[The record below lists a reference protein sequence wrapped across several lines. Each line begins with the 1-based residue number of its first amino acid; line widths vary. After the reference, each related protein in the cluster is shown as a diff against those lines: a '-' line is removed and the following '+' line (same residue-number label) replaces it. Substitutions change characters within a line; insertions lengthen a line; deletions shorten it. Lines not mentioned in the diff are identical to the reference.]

1 MAEAKIRFQNFL
13 GGLNFAVSENNLKA
27 NETQKAQNVD
37 ISDGNLALA
46 KGYTK
51 YSTTSLSGIKSLM
64 KFYKTNTDG
73 TVTGELLVATDTAIY
88 KYANGSYILLRSGL
102 SNGYWDYLNYKQ
114 NMTDIM
120 IMGNGID
127 PMLKYDG
134 ASIVDLG
141 GTPPRMKSIGLH
153 YERVWGTGDRSNP
166 NMIYYSEPLNPE
178 GWTIDPNKLPEDR
191 AGMIDLPTWDGG
203 VCIGLST
210 IFDDVV
216 VFKTRNI
223 FRVVGTY
230 PGEYKIV
237 EVFSS
242 TGAIAERTIV
252 SAGKY
257 AFFLT
262 KDGIYVYNGMST
274 EKLGGSKIDG
284 IKINN
289 AYADKACA
297 IVYKNK
303 LYVAIPEGDSTV
315 NNAVIEYD
323 IEKGYFMVH
332 RGFTV
337 TAFCEFNDKLLF
349 TDGSYIYEWGSGYTY
364 DGLPIQA
371 YWETP
376 ESDFGQAA
384 NKKRVM
390 MMYLTAEGN
399 GKLELACIADGTKA
413 KYKIIDLPNQKK
425 ILKIHMRNKGRTL
438 KFRFSNVNGSY
449 FKIQN
454 PEIILDIEEL

>member
-1 MAEAKIRFQNFL
+1 MSEVRIRFNNFL
-13 GGLNFAVSENNLKA
+13 GGLNFAVAENNLKA
-27 NETQKAQNVD
+27 NETQNAQNVD

-51 YSTTSLSGIKSLM
+51 YSTTSLTGIKSLM

-73 TVTGELLVATDTAIY
+73 TVTGELLVATDTGIY
-88 KYANGSYILLRSGL
+88 KYSNGNFILLYSGIT
-102 SNGYWDYLNYKQ
+102 NGYFDYLNYKQ
-114 NMTDIM
+114 GETDIM
-120 IMGNGID
+120 IMGNGND
-127 PMLKYDG
+127 PMLEYDG
-134 ASIVDLG
+134 STITTLEG
-141 GTPPRMKSIGLH
+141 NPPRLRSIGLH
-153 YERVWGTGDRSNP
+153 YERIWGTGDKTSP
-166 NMIYYSEPLNPE
+166 NMIYYSEPLNPT
-178 GWTIDPNKLPEDR
+178 GWQIDPNKLPEGS
-191 AGMIDLPTWDGG
+191 AGKIDLPTWDGG

-230 PGEYKIV
+230 PGEYKII
-237 EVFSS
+237 EVFSP
-242 TGAIAERTIV
+242 TGTIAERSIV

-274 EKLGGSKIDG
+274 DKLGGSKIDG

-297 IVYKNK
+297 IVFKNK
-303 LYVAIPEGDSTV
+303 LYMAIPEGDSTE

-332 RGFTV
+332 RGFKV
-337 TAFCEFNDKLLF
+337 NAFCEFNDKLLF
-349 TDGSYIYEWGSGYTY
+349 TDGSYIYEWGNGYTY
-364 DGLPIQA
+364 DSLPISA

-376 ESDFGQAA
+376 ESDLGQASA
-384 NKKRVM
+384 KKRVM
-390 MMYLTAEGN
+390 MMFLTAEGN
-399 GKLELACIADGTKA
+399 GQLQLACIADGTKA
-413 KYKIIDLPNQKK
+413 KYKIIDLSNQKK
-425 ILKIHMRNKGRTL
+425 VFKIHMRNKGRTL

-454 PEIILDIEEL
+454 PEIILDIEET